1 MRTVSI
7 RGGIFLFLGVLAVVL
22 PTAPISTFPTLIE
35 TPDYLVC
42 IIFVWLICEPKSA
55 PFFSILFLSL
65 LADILWQRPL
75 GLCPIFVLLLTELIR
90 FAQIKVITR
99 SIFLK
104 WGYFFLFLI
113 LLNIGINL
121 FSLIAAVPPL
131 EFKVW
136 IKRFLFTIFTFPIV
150 NILLEYTVFSQYKK
164 LTKS

>member
-75 GLCPIFVLLLTELIR
+75 GLSPIFVLFLTELIR
-90 FAQIKVITR
+90 YAQVKVLNQ
-99 SIFLK
+99 SILLK
-104 WGYFFLFLI
+104 WVYFVLFLI
-113 LLNIGINL
+113 LLNMGINL
-121 FSLIAAVPPL
+121 ISLIAAVPPL
-131 EFKVW
+131 DFKVW
-136 IKRFLFTIFTFPIV
+136 IRRFLFTILTFPIV
-150 NILLEYTVFSQYKK
+150 NILLEYTVFSQNKRLKK
-164 LTKS
+164 S